1 MSRIS
6 AKGRRAAALALA
18 AAMMS
23 TSLVALAPAP
33 AYAVLPGGYADLVEK
48 LAPAVVYVEVTESV
62 TPARSDMKMPNEEF
76 MREFQRRFG
85 FPFPGMPGGPGMPGA
100 QVRQGVGSG
109 FIISE
114 DGLIV
119 TNNHVVK
126 DAQSVTVKLSD
137 GTRLDATIVGTD
149 PLTDIALLKVDSDR
163 PLPVVEFGSSSEM
176 RVGDEVIAMGN
187 PFGLGGTVTAGIVS
201 AKGRDIRSGPY
212 DNYIQ
217 TDAAINRGNS
227 GGPLF
232 NTEGKV
238 IGVNTAILSPDG
250 GSVGIG
256 FAVPS
261 DMVKK
266 VVADLEDDGRID
278 RGWLGVQ
285 IRPMSEEVAA
295 VLGFEKGTGAVID
308 SVMPDSPAKKAG
320 LKPGDVVLKFGDTE
334 ISELR
339 DLTRAVAAS
348 APGSRQKIEILRR
361 GERMTLDVRL
371 DNRDGHDA

>member
-6 AKGRRAAALALA
+6 ATGRRVAALTLA

-62 TPARSDMKMPNEEF
+62 TPTRSDMKMPNEEF

-85 FPFPGMPGGPGMPGA
+85 VPFPGMPGA

-266 VVADLEDDGRID
+266 VVADLEDDGKID

-295 VLGFEKGTGAVID
+295 VLGFENGTGAVID

-334 ISELR
+334 IRELR
-339 DLTRAVAAS
+339 DPRRGRVGPRQPAEDRDP
-348 APGSRQKIEILRR
+348 APGRA
-361 GERMTLDVRL
+361 D
-371 DNRDGHDA
+371 DARCPA